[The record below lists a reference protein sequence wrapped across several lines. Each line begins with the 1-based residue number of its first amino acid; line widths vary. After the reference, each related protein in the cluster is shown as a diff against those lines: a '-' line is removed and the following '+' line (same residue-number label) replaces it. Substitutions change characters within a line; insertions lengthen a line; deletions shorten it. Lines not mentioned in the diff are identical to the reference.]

1 MHFFETLAAAAV
13 EARTLWILG
22 ALLLAVPLI
31 RRFAQDRP
39 RLRAVVVFAFLH
51 VITLFVSAGFD
62 AAGSEFHDLFRMPSW
77 VFGAVSFVGV
87 TATLLFSVVLPRVK
101 LAVPQIV
108 QDVAVAI
115 LSVVAAV
122 SVAGRAGVN
131 LSGLIATSAVLTAVL
146 GFSLQDT
153 IANLAGGLGLQTDN
167 SIEVGDWIRI
177 GTQPTDLNGRVVSI
191 RWRYTAIE
199 TRNWETV
206 LVPNRVLMNSSVM
219 VLGRR
224 GGQPRQWRR
233 WVYFHVDF
241 RSQPGDVIQVV
252 QAAVRGAKIDGLAM
266 EPAPN
271 CVMMDMAESYGRYA
285 VRYWLTEL
293 AADDPT
299 DSEVRQVIYFALER
313 AGMRPALPA
322 HAVFLTQETEDRAA
336 SKSQK
341 QLARRRKV
349 LEVLPIF
356 APLSEE
362 EKEQLASSMKY
373 APFARGEVITQ
384 QGAEAHWLYL
394 LEEGRAS
401 VRVSDGVTEKEV
413 AQLTDGSFFGE
424 MSLLTG
430 EPRSAT
436 VVAETDLECF
446 RLDKAAF
453 QSVIHQRPEVMKEV
467 AALLASR
474 RVTLAAAREG
484 LDAET
489 ARARRKS
496 DEVALLDRMM
506 RFFGID

>member
-1 MHFFETLAAAAV
+1 MHFFETLAAQAV
-13 EARTLWILG
+13 EARTPWILG
-22 ALLLAVPLI
+22 ALLIAVPLV
-31 RRFAQDRP
+31 RRFAQDKP

-51 VITLFVSAGFD
+51 VISLLVSAGFG
-62 AAGSEFHDLFRMPSW
+62 AAGSEFHEFLRMPCW

-87 TATLLFSVVLPRVK
+87 TATLLFSVLLPRVK

-108 QDVAVAI
+108 QDVAVAL

-122 SVAGRAGVN
+122 TVAGRAGVN

-177 GTQPTDLNGRVVSI
+177 GTQPTELNGRVVSI

-224 GGQPRQWRR
+224 SGQPRQWRR
-233 WVYFHVDF
+233 WVHFHVDF
-241 RSQPGDVIQVV
+241 RSQPGDVIDVA
-252 QAAVRGAKIDGLAM
+252 QAAVRGAKLDGVAKD
-266 EPAPN
+266 PAPN
-271 CVMMDMAESYGRYA
+271 CVMTDMAESYGRYA

-299 DSEVRQVIYFALER
+299 DSQVRQVIYFALER
-313 AGMRPALPA
+313 AGMKPALPA
-322 HAVFLTQETEDRAA
+322 HAVFLTEETEDRAT

-341 QLARRRKV
+341 QLARRRRV
-349 LEVLPIF
+349 LEVIPIF

-362 EKEQLASSMKY
+362 EKQQLASSMKY
-373 APFARGEVITQ
+373 APFARGEVMTR
-384 QGAEAHWLYL
+384 QGADAHWLYL

-413 AQLTDGSFFGE
+413 GQFTDGSFFGE

-436 VVAETDLECF
+436 VVAESEVECF

-453 QSVIHQRPEVMKEV
+453 QRVIQKRPEVMKEV
-467 AALLASR
+467 AALLAAR

-489 ARARRKS
+489 ERARQKS

-506 RFFGID
+506 RFFGLD

>member
-1 MHFFETLAAAAV
+1 MHFFETLAAQAV
-13 EARTLWILG
+13 EARTPWILG
-22 ALLLAVPLI
+22 ALLLAVPLV
-31 RRFAQDRP
+31 RRFAQDKP

-51 VITLFVSAGFD
+51 VISLLVSAGFG
-62 AAGSEFHDLFRMPSW
+62 AAGSEFHEFLRMPCW

-87 TATLLFSVVLPRVK
+87 TATLLFSVLLPRVK

-108 QDVAVAI
+108 QDVAVAL

-122 SVAGRAGVN
+122 TVAGRAGVN

-177 GTQPTDLNGRVVSI
+177 GTQPTELNGRVVSI

-224 GGQPRQWRR
+224 SGQPRQWRR
-233 WVYFHVDF
+233 WVHFHVDF
-241 RSQPGDVIQVV
+241 RSQPGDVIDVA
-252 QAAVRGAKIDGLAM
+252 QAAVRGAKLDGVAKD
-266 EPAPN
+266 PAPN
-271 CVMMDMAESYGRYA
+271 CVMTDMAESYGRYA

-299 DSEVRQVIYFALER
+299 DSQVRQVIYFALEG
-313 AGMRPALPA
+313 AGMKPALPA
-322 HAVFLTQETEDRAA
+322 HAVFLTEETEDRAT

-341 QLARRRKV
+341 QLARRRRV
-349 LEVLPIF
+349 LEVIPIF

-362 EKEQLASSMKY
+362 EKQQLASSMKY
-373 APFARGEVITQ
+373 APFARGEVMTR
-384 QGAEAHWLYL
+384 QGADAHWLYL

-413 AQLTDGSFFGE
+413 GQFTDGSFFGE

-436 VVAETDLECF
+436 VVAESEVECF

-453 QSVIHQRPEVMKEV
+453 QRVIQKRPEVMKEV
-467 AALLASR
+467 AALLAAR

-489 ARARRKS
+489 ERARQKS

-506 RFFGID
+506 RFFGLD